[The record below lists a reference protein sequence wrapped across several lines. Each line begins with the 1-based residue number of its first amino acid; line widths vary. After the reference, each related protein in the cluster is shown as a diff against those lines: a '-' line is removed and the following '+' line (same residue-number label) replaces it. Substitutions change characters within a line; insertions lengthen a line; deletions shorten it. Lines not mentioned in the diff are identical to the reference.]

1 MKSTVNVTTSG
12 TGTVVVATV
21 VLGTGGIV
29 VGGVAA
35 GLSVFVVTAAGR
47 VVVALAV
54 PVPVPVEGGATVVAA
69 LVSIEL
75 EALTVLSDVSILA
88 SVVPEVTAKVIPVVI
103 PVVEPVELVGSVSL
117 AALLT
122 LADVV
127 EVTDATRLVV
137 LVGFG
142 MLVCT
147 DPPQPVNAVR
157 IMIASNAPTFV
168 PTLRFRRCLFLE
180 RIKISSPEYCR
191 GRISAERISHCCSP
205 SLPPKDN

>member
-1 MKSTVNVTTSG
+1 MKSTVNVTSSG

-127 EVTDATRLVV
+127 EDEGNKYDLIITNPPYVT
-137 LVGFG
+137 
-142 MLVCT
+142 
-147 DPPQPVNAVR
+147 
-157 IMIASNAPTFV
+157 S
-168 PTLRFRRCLFLE
+168 
-180 RIKISSPEYCR
+180 
-191 GRISAERISHCCSP
+191 
-205 SLPPKDN
+205 